1 VADRYQLRLPALRLT
16 QGQHHIY
23 VFGVDGK
30 RLDDFT
36 TVSRARRDDDGLQG
50 YQRPEVV
57 AHIRAIRRYLESNGA
72 MLPNAIVL
80 AFTDQVTFEASKA
93 GDADE
98 AVTYSHPGVL
108 VIPVDESCAD
118 ADKPAWLVDGQ
129 QRTAAIRDADL
140 AEFPVAAVGFI
151 ATGEDEQ
158 RSQFILV
165 NSTKPLPK
173 GLIHELLPETAG
185 ELPAQYARRRL
196 PASLMTKLNTA
207 TGSPFRGAIST
218 PTTPGGYI
226 KDNSVLKMI
235 ENSLYDGALYQY
247 RDSQTGEGDEDLM
260 VRHLITFWSR
270 VQERWPAA
278 WELPP
283 RKSRLTHGVGIQSLG
298 YIMDLLTAD
307 IGTSDPSLVNLIDD
321 SLQLLAPTTAWTD
334 GVWHLSPGDERRW
347 NGLQNTPNDVR
358 KLTNLFVQI
367 IRQQEGTGQL
377 AIDIKPERPN
387 STAAVEPA

>member
-1 VADRYQLRLPALRLT
+1 MADQYLLRVPALRLA
-16 QGQHHIY
+16 QGRHSIY
-23 VFGVDGK
+23 VFGIDGK

-57 AHIRAIRRYLESNGA
+57 AHIRAIRRYLESDGA

-80 AFTDQVTFEASKA
+80 AFTEQVYFEPSAHST
-93 GDADE
+93 ADGMV
-98 AVTYSHPGVL
+98 AYSQPGEL
-108 VIPVDESCAD
+108 VIPVDEACDD

-140 AEFPVAAVGFI
+140 TEFPVAAVGFI
-151 ATGEDEQ
+151 ASGEEEQ

-173 GLIHELLPETAG
+173 GLIHELLPETTG
-185 ELPAQYARRRL
+185 ELPARYARRRL
-196 PASLMTKLNTA
+196 PASLLTRLNTA
-207 TGSPFRGAIST
+207 ADSPFRGAIAT

-235 ENSLYDGALYQY
+235 ENSLYEGALYQY
-247 RDSQTGEGDEDLM
+247 RDSRTGEGDESLM
-260 VRHLITFWSR
+260 LRHLTTFWGQVR
-270 VQERWPAA
+270 DKWPIA

-283 RKSRLTHGVGIQSLG
+283 RKSRLTHGVGIQALG
-298 YIMDLLTAD
+298 YIMDRL
-307 IGTSDPSLVNLIDD
+307 TSDRSVSQFSRDDINISLEVLE
-321 SLQLLAPTTAWTD
+321 PVTAWTD
-334 GVWHLSPGDERRW
+334 GTWILYPGDERRW

-358 KLTNLFVQI
+358 KLTNLFVQAL
-367 IRQQEGTGQL
+367 RRSNGTDQL
-377 AIDIKPERPN
+377 SLPHA
-387 STAAVEPA
+387 